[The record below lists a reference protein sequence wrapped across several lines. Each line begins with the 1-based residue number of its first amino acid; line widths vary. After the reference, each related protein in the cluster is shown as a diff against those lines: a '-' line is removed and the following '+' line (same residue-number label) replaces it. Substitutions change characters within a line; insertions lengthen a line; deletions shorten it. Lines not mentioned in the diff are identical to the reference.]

1 VPLEE
6 GEEGRAEER
15 EEEEDDEEEEVG
27 LLDEEEEGRAEEEDD
42 VPVVDDTVSSAIS
55 IIYSKILKSL
65 SSSTSI
71 ALLPVKYFL
80 YSTSNALLLLS
91 YLSNNLRS
99 LSAQLSRATALR
111 SFM

>member
-42 VPVVDDTVSSAIS
+42 VPVVDDNVSSAIS